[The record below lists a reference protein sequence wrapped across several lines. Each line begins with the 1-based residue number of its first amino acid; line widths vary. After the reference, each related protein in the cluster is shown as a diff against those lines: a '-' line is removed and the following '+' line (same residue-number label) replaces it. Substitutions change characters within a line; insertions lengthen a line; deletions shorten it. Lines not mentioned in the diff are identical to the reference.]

1 MPKKGAP
8 YRIRLVRPR
17 TAFISYTMKD
27 WIIEKLG
34 GYTKR
39 DWELMQLALRNRIEM
54 IEDLKATNLRLQA
67 LVPVSAVTPKKRGR
81 PRKVDRM
88 TYISRPSMLSGPSE
102 KIDINDGTWV
112 MTASASKAG
121 GGSGKA

>member
-1 MPKKGAP
+1 MYSKVILPQAESDIQAMPTKGAP

-39 DWELMQLALRNRIEM
+39 DWELMQLALRNRVEV

-67 LVPVSAVTPKKRGR
+67 LVPASAVTPKKRGR
-81 PRKVDRM
+81 PRKVDTSPGRA
-88 TYISRPSMLSGPSE
+88 TRVTRARYI
-102 KIDINDGTWV
+102 KV
-112 MTASASKAG
+112 
-121 GGSGKA
+121 